1 MLRDVNN
8 SGADTARGFFAVDRR
23 TWSRACGLGI
33 NGAVSY
39 LVLGRGTA
47 ADNRTTA
54 WSVQAIEKYTG
65 LSRGKASA
73 GVKILQE
80 HGFVRLLRGGTK
92 PKYELLPYLEIPGMD
107 PRQPLNFSEDRV
119 VGLIQGGKEVRGS
132 DRAYAR
138 RAAQKGWLVESGS
151 GSFTVAPEP
160 APEPDWIWL
169 PNELVTGAA
178 NEAPPVEL
186 VRQTQDVMTLRM
198 LVDFYHAQ
206 NLREDGGIGRGFT
219 YQKYERFEVG
229 RQAQYVVWGFLA
241 QGSTTLVWN
250 DVTTCHRRD
259 ALTDEEKAAGQNAG
273 IDFFRRQNQL
283 VGLGLIEWVPHLFES
298 DELSAE
304 IIHPAGLMRSASL
317 EDRLGR
323 AAHDAGQAMLTNRQR
338 EWAEENGLW
347 LAPVPRH
354 VANVQMIGVARL
366 RYRPHTRMTAAWRV
380 DLNAKGERF
389 IAQYMALLLGKKAPG
404 DQTCK
409 IKGVSR

>member
-1 MLRDVNN
+1 MQHDVNN

-23 TWSRACGLGI
+23 TWSRACGLGV

-73 GVKILQE
+73 SVKVLQDNS
-80 HGFVRLLRGGTK
+80 FVRLLRGGTK
-92 PKYELLPYLEIPGMD
+92 PKYELLPFLEIPGMD
-107 PRQPLNFSEDRV
+107 PRQPLNVLEDRV
-119 VGLIQGGKEVRGS
+119 VGLVQGGKDVRGS

-138 RAAQKGWLVESGS
+138 RAAQKGWLVEGGS
-151 GSFTVAPEP
+151 GSFTIAPEP
-160 APEPDWIWL
+160 DLEPDWIWL

-219 YQKYERFEVG
+219 HQKYDRFEVG
-229 RQAQYVVWGFLA
+229 RQSQYVVWGFSA
-241 QGSTTLVWN
+241 QGITSVVWN
-250 DVTTCHRRD
+250 GSTTCHRREK
-259 ALTDEEKAAGQNAG
+259 LTDEEKAAGQNAG
-273 IDFFRRQNQL
+273 IDFFRRQSQL

-304 IIHPAGLMRSASL
+304 IIHPVGLAGSASL
-317 EDRLGR
+317 EDRLGL
-323 AAHDAGQAMLTNRQR
+323 AAHEAGRAMLTDGQR
-338 EWAEENGLW
+338 EWAAEKGLW

-354 VANVQMIGVARL
+354 VANVQMIGIARL
-366 RYRPHTRMTAAWRV
+366 RYRPHTRVTAAWWA
-380 DLNAKGERF
+380 DLNAKGEKYITRYSALAGSR
-389 IAQYMALLLGKKAPG
+389 AQPSAS
-404 DQTCK
+404 
-409 IKGVSR
+409 SR

>member
-23 TWSRACGLGI
+23 TWSRACGVSV

-73 GVKILQE
+73 GAKILQDN
-80 HGFVRLLRGGTK
+80 GFVRLLRGGTK

-206 NLREDGGIGRGFT
+206 NLREDGGIGRKFT
-219 YQKYERFEVG
+219 YQTFDRFEVG
-229 RQAQYVVWGFLA
+229 RQAQFTIWGFR
-241 QGSTTLVWN
+241 QGAGWVLWEGPTV
-250 DVTTCHRRD
+250 CHRREK
-259 ALTDEEKAAGQNAG
+259 LTDTEKAAGKNAA
-273 IDFFRRQNQL
+273 IDFSRRQKQL
-283 VGLGLIEWVPHLFES
+283 TDLGLIEWVPHLFES

-304 IIHPAGLMRSASL
+304 IIHPVGLAGSASL
-317 EDRLGR
+317 EDRLGL
-323 AAHDAGQAMLTNRQR
+323 AAHNAGRAMLTDGQR
-338 EWAEENGLW
+338 EWAAEKGLW

-354 VANVQMIGVARL
+354 VANVQMIGIARL
-366 RYRPHTRMTAAWRV
+366 RYRPHTRVTAAWWA
-380 DLNAKGERF
+380 DLNAKGEKYITRYSGLAGSR
-389 IAQYMALLLGKKAPG
+389 AQPSAS
-404 DQTCK
+404 
-409 IKGVSR
+409 SR